1 MRFLNQFLKFAA
13 DQFFMNKVLTVTG
26 LREWLDHSTKAK
38 LGWIVDAVITVDSD
52 VSKILGIGKNT
63 AYDFIRSGA
72 IKSVRVGRQI
82 RVPKSAFLE
91 FLS

>member
-1 MRFLNQFLKFAA
+1 MYISKSMITSTDDLPL
-13 DQFFMNKVLTVTG
+13 VLTIS
-26 LREWLDHSTKAK
+26 E
-38 LGWIVDAVITVDSD
+38 

-63 AYDFIRSGA
+63 AYDLIRSGA

-91 FLS
+91 FLG

>member
-1 MRFLNQFLKFAA
+1 MCTSKNELNLGNSPIVNAE
-13 DQFFMNKVLTVTG
+13 DLPLVLTVA
-26 LREWLDHSTKAK
+26 EVAK
-38 LGWIVDAVITVDSD
+38 L
-52 VSKILGIGKNT
+52 LGVGKNT

>member
-1 MRFLNQFLKFAA
+1 MYISKSMITNTDDLPL
-13 DQFFMNKVLTVTG
+13 VLTIS
-26 LREWLDHSTKAK
+26 E
-38 LGWIVDAVITVDSD
+38 

-63 AYDFIRSGA
+63 AYDLIRSGA

-91 FLS
+91 FLKNVKG

>member
-1 MRFLNQFLKFAA
+1 MYISKSMITNTDDLPL
-13 DQFFMNKVLTVTG
+13 VLTIS
-26 LREWLDHSTKAK
+26 E
-38 LGWIVDAVITVDSD
+38 

-63 AYDFIRSGA
+63 AYDLIRSGA

-91 FLS
+91 FLG